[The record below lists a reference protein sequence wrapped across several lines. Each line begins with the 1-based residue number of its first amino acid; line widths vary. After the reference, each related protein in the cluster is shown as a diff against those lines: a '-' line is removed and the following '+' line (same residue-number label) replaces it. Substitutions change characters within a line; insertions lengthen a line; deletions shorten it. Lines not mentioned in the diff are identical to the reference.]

1 MTQHD
6 EQASQGSLALPASP
20 HDDVH
25 RNTPEVLVTDNRG
38 LPIREIR
45 YHRHPDDLQ
54 QTDTRITRHRYD
66 ARGFRAQSSDPRL
79 GAAGRMNFTW
89 LNDLDG
95 RPLRTHGVDSG
106 IVYHFTDAA
115 GRPRLAVTDV
125 TEDEN
130 DAQRREQA
138 VTRRW
143 LYEPA
148 GRAGRLLGIVEQVAG
163 QSPRCLE
170 RLVYGGTGADELAC
184 NLAGQVSQHYDTA
197 GLLQTHGY
205 HLAGGAQRVTRRL
218 LVGADDPQV
227 SADWQGEE
235 AAQWQAALQPPAE
248 GHTST
253 TLVDA
258 TGAVLASTDA
268 AGNVQHHTYD
278 VAGRPNGSWL
288 TLKGGRR
295 QVILKQLD
303 YSAAGLKL
311 QAVHGNG
318 VVTRYRYEPRTQ
330 RLAGMRTER
339 PRGHALGA
347 KLLQDL
353 HYAYDPVGN
362 LLKVRDEAQ
371 PVRYWRNQQIEPE
384 SRYRYDS
391 LYQLASASGREMAN
405 AGRQSQRLPARGGL
419 DSVAQSAYT
428 RTYRYDRGGNLTR
441 IRHSAPASGNNY
453 TLDITVSDCSN
464 RGVSNALAS
473 DPAQVDGLFTLGGEQ
488 IALAPGQALQ
498 WTPRGELQSVSPV
511 QREVG
516 VDDCESYR
524 YDIGNQRIL
533 KVSVQQHAG
542 SVERQRVLYLPGLEL
557 RSTHNGAQLA
567 EALQV
572 VTLSVDGAAG
582 VRALHWAVGKPA
594 EIGND
599 PLRYTYDDHL
609 GSACLEVDGEGA
621 VISQEC
627 YYPFGG
633 TAAWSARSEA
643 HGRYKTHR
651 YSGKERDATGLYYYG
666 FRYYQPWTGRW
677 LSADPAGTVDGLNVY
692 AMVRN
697 NPMVLV
703 DDDGLMFRWVQSTL
717 GLGDSQEASVQPDA
731 QGTEPTASPAA
742 SPPPSPSPSR
752 VSNSLGEPAQPSQP
766 DIPAQD
772 STAKKKK
779 KSSGQRKR
787 EKDATTKATEQIRSQ
802 QKPVE
807 TSAQREARQSAEA
820 VALNGTWGLPGS
832 DVYKQLKRQR
842 GSLPADLVAVGQ
854 KSSAEG
860 IGAVVYLTEG
870 YDNGGHKGEGYKHIL
885 AEHKDDFAKAGLAEE
900 KIVPLVMTALVAGK
914 VVGINSAAAVNRPV
928 YEVNFEKQT
937 RRVTIQQKGN
947 SVLSAHPFTKARPFP
962 MPKFRN

>member
-1 MTQHD
+1 MTQHH
-6 EQASQGSLALPASP
+6 EQAGQGSLALPASP

-45 YHRHPDDLQ
+45 YHRHPDDLM
-54 QTDTRITRHRYD
+54 QTDTRITQHRYD
-66 ARGFRAQSSDPRL
+66 ARGFRVQSSDPRL

-106 IVYHFTDAA
+106 IAYHFTDAA

-125 TEDEN
+125 TDDEN
-130 DAQRREQA
+130 GAQRREQA

-148 GRAGRLLGIVEQVAG
+148 GRAGRLLGLVEQVAG

-205 HLAGGAQRVTRRL
+205 NLAGGAQRVTRRL

-235 AAQWQAALQPPAE
+235 AAQWQAALQPLAE

-258 TGAVLASTDA
+258 TGAVLDSTDA

-330 RLAGMRTER
+330 RLAGIRTER

-405 AGRQSQRLPARGGL
+405 AGRQSQRLPARGVL

-453 TLDITVSDCSN
+453 TLDITVSDRSN

-473 DPAQVDGLFTLGGEQ
+473 DPAQVDGLFSSDGEQ
-488 IALAPGQALQ
+488 LVLAPGQALQ

-511 QREVG
+511 QREGG

-609 GSACLEVDGEGA
+609 GSAWLEVDGEGA

-697 NPMVLV
+697 NPVVLV
-703 DDDGLMFRWVQSTL
+703 DDDGLMLRTVVNWL
-717 GLGDSQEASVQPDA
+717 GLGNQVPESDSGQSSAQP
-731 QGTEPTASPAA
+731 SPA
-742 SPPPSPSPSR
+742 PSPSASPVPEHR
-752 VSNSLGEPAQPSQP
+752 EPAQP
-766 DIPAQD
+766 DAANVAPAVE
-772 STAKKKK
+772 SGATNGAGKKKK

-787 EKDATTKATEQIRSQ
+787 ENNAQAKQ
-802 QKPVE
+802 QQESKQNYRKVE
-807 TSAQREARQSAEA
+807 TAAEREAREYNAAIAQ
-820 VALNGTWGLPGS
+820 NGQWGLPGS
-832 DVYKQLKRQR
+832 DVYNALSKQRRDVLPKGIEVKAIGQTNEPDGI
-842 GSLPADLVAVGQ
+842 GSL
-854 KSSAEG
+854 
-860 IGAVVYLTEG
+860 VYLTQ
-870 YDNGGHKGEGYKHIL
+870 GHHFAKHSGEGYKHIL
-885 AEHKDDFAKAGLAEE
+885 EEHKGDFAAVGVTENNIL
-900 KIVPLVMTALVAGK
+900 PLIMTARVAGEH
-914 VVGINSAAAVNRPV
+914 VGMNGKQKNRLV
-928 YEVNFEKQT
+928 YATTFDGRRREVA
-937 RRVTIQQKGN
+937 IQMKGA
-947 SVLSAHPFTKARPFP
+947 SILSAHPSRDEEKHHRQKRVA
-962 MPKFRN
+962 